1 MANMERLSP
10 LPNNK
15 GFLVIWHRAD
25 EDMYDTL
32 GSFKQELIQDGD
44 ISSDG
49 DLTDVDDDVLDT
61 VCYKCVGVTRDRS
74 YQKALKAACE
84 QLDTGN
90 DVDVQLVPEP
100 NNPFDSK
107 AIQFQC

>member
-49 DLTDVDDDVLDT
+49 DLTDVDDVLDT
-61 VCYKCVGVTRDRS
+61 VCYKCVGVWSNMRS
-74 YQKALKAACE
+74 LI
-84 QLDTGN
+84 
-90 DVDVQLVPEP
+90 PEGIK
-100 NNPFDSK
+100 S
-107 AIQFQC
+107 CL